1 VTQSSR
7 SIKLPLEPLSPSLVA
22 VTIGLLA
29 VLLVFYPS
37 WKMLLTYLGSSETY
51 GHGVLIPF
59 ISLWLV
65 WRKRDEIRQI
75 KPETSWFGFFSL
87 SVCCF
92 GWLLGK
98 LASVNIL
105 TYLSIVE

>member
-1 VTQSSR
+1 
-7 SIKLPLEPLSPSLVA
+7 
-22 VTIGLLA
+22 
-29 VLLVFYPS
+29 
-37 WKMLLTYLGSSETY
+37 MLLTYLGSSETY

-105 TYLSIVE
+105 TYLSIVGMIVSVVIAIAGRKIARLIAFPFSFPF